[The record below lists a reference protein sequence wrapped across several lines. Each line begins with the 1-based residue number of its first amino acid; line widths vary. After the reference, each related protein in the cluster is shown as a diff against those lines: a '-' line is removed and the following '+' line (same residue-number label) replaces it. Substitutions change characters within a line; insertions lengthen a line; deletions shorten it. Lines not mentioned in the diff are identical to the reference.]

1 VTTREQ
7 LDILRH
13 ALGVGPT
20 DVVTD
25 GPGSRNHFVAGEG
38 SRDHALCTALVNAGM
53 MAKVNNVNPALT
65 GGGDLFRVTGRG
77 MLEVACARETPAKL
91 KRSQARYRRWL
102 DEDGSMS
109 FREWLRTERAR

>member
-1 VTTREQ
+1 MNTEQ
-7 LDILRH
+7 LNVLRH

-25 GPGSRNHFVAGEG
+25 GLGSRNHFVTGEG
-38 SRDHALCTALVNAGM
+38 SRDHSLCIALVKAGM

-77 MLEVACARETPAKL
+77 MRAVFDARETPPKL
-91 KRSQARYRRWL
+91 TRSQARYRRWL
-102 DEDGSMS
+102 DEDGSQT